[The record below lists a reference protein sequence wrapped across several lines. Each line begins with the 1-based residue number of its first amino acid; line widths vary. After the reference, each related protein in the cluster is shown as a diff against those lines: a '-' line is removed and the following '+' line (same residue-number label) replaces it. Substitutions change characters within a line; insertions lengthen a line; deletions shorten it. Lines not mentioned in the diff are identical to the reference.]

1 MPVFIQEIFSII
13 YVYMQQDK
21 AYVWVYVII
30 KYNAPD
36 SYSNGQNKIF
46 NQIRLVYLNM
56 NHKSN
61 LFIPGQSLIWP
72 IAGHWFI
79 FVTI

>member
-1 MPVFIQEIFSII
+1 
-13 YVYMQQDK
+13 MQQDK

-36 SYSNGQNKIF
+36 SYSNGQNRIF

-61 LFIPGQSLIWP
+61 LFL
-72 IAGHWFI
+72 
-79 FVTI
+79 VTI